1 LVDKIALWTVITD
14 VKDSVR
20 HLGYGIVRV
29 TDGRATHGRRFRP
42 NHLSVMANIPV
53 VGSLQ
58 TPSDFLAKE
67 KRIKSVD
74 NNKVFLEREIIT
86 LNWKHYDSSRFPLPS
101 TTGRS
106 LHRPNSASSIDPS

>member
-1 LVDKIALWTVITD
+1 LVDKVALWTVITD

-58 TPSDFLAKE
+58 TPSDFLGKE
-67 KRIKSVD
+67 K
-74 NNKVFLEREIIT
+74 E
-86 LNWKHYDSSRFPLPS
+86 LN
-101 TTGRS
+101 
-106 LHRPNSASSIDPS
+106 

>member
-1 LVDKIALWTVITD
+1 LVDKVALWTVITD

-42 NHLSVMANIPV
+42 NHLRVMANILV

-58 TPSDFLAKE
+58 SPSDFLVKE
-67 KRIKSVD
+67 K
-74 NNKVFLEREIIT
+74 E
-86 LNWKHYDSSRFPLPS
+86 LN
-101 TTGRS
+101 
-106 LHRPNSASSIDPS
+106 